1 MKSFNQKSEM
11 KKIAKYLPTFL
22 LAFVLASCDQHPVS
36 SVTIDRNTLEL
47 QVGETYQLEAVILPL
62 EASMYNSVSW
72 ASSNE
77 AVATVSS
84 DGTVTA
90 VYTGSCTIT
99 ATAGKKST
107 TCSVT
112 VGKLDYEF
120 SFSRATVLY
129 YGDAY
134 ECGTNNLVLRL
145 LGDGISLSDEGAL
158 SGEGIFFNID
168 MNVPLGNRTVP
179 VHTFELDSSRTEYTF
194 AAGELQTIDGA
205 QYATGTFVG
214 QRTADGLTVVFVQ
227 SGSFWVTLDG
237 DEYTLEG
244 HFEGKNQETI
254 VVSFSGKIDFLDR
267 SGETPAEIYT
277 FATQQLTQ
285 DFLGDVSGKSLNQ
298 FQYTAVDADT
308 TLVFTLYA
316 PLSVKEKCPAGTYDF
331 SGARSYSIVS
341 AMFNVGTAAY
351 AINNGEV
358 DISEID
364 GKQIFSCQFV
374 DEAGRTIIG
383 EFSEIVND

>member
-1 MKSFNQKSEM
+1 MTKFT
-11 KKIAKYLPTFL
+11 KYLSIVLFAFL
-22 LAFVLASCDQHPVS
+22 LVSCDQHPVS
-36 SVTIDRNTLEL
+36 SVTVDRNTLEL

-62 EASMYNSVSW
+62 EAAMYNSVSW
-72 ASSNE
+72 ASSDE

-107 TCSVT
+107 SCSVT

-134 ECGTNNLVLRL
+134 ENGTNNLVLRL
-145 LGDGISLSDEGAL
+145 LGDGILLTDEGAL

-194 AAGELQTIDGA
+194 AAGELQTIDGT

-214 QRTADGLTVVFVQ
+214 QRSADGLTVVFVQ

-277 FATQQLTQ
+277 FATTRLKQ

-298 FQYTAVDADT
+298 FQYTATDADT

-316 PLSVKEKCPAGTYDF
+316 PLSVKTKCPVGTYEF
-331 SGARSYSIVS
+331 SGVRSYSIVS
-341 AMFNVGTAAY
+341 AMFNAGTTAY

-358 DISEID
+358 VVSEND
-364 GKQIFSCQFV
+364 GKQKISCQFV
-374 DEAGRTIIG
+374 DETGRTISG
-383 EFSEIVND
+383 EFSEIVSD

>member
-1 MKSFNQKSEM
+1 MTKFT
-11 KKIAKYLPTFL
+11 KYLSFALFAFL
-22 LAFVLASCDQHPVS
+22 LASCDQHPVS

-62 EASMYNSVSW
+62 EAAMYNSVSW
-72 ASSNE
+72 ASSDE
-77 AVATVSS
+77 AVATVAS

-107 TCSVT
+107 SCSVT

-134 ECGTNNLVLRL
+134 ENGTNNLVLRL
-145 LGDGISLSDEGAL
+145 LGDGISLTDEGAL

-179 VHTFELDSSRTEYTF
+179 VHTFNVDSSRTEYTF
-194 AAGELQTIDGA
+194 AAGELQTIDGT

-214 QRTADGLTVVFVQ
+214 QRSADGLTVVFVQ

-267 SGETPAEIYT
+267 SGEMPAEIYT
-277 FATQQLTQ
+277 FATQRLKQ
-285 DFLGDVSGKSLNQ
+285 DLLGDVSGKSLNQ
-298 FQYTAVDADT
+298 FQYTATDADT

-316 PLSVKEKCPAGTYDF
+316 PLSVKEKCPVGTYDF
-331 SGARSYSIVS
+331 SGIRSYSIAS
-341 AMFNVGTAAY
+341 AMFNVGATAY

-358 DISEID
+358 VVSEND
-364 GKQIFSCQFV
+364 GAQKFSCQFV
-374 DEAGRTIIG
+374 DETGRTISG
-383 EFSEIVND
+383 EFSEIVSD

>member
-1 MKSFNQKSEM
+1 MTKFT
-11 KKIAKYLPTFL
+11 KYLSFALFVFL
-22 LAFVLASCDQHPVS
+22 LASCDKHPVS

-47 QVGETYQLEAVILPL
+47 QVGETHQLEAVIIPL
-62 EASMYNSVSW
+62 SAAMYNSVSW
-72 ASSNE
+72 SSSDE

-107 TCSVT
+107 SCSVT

-134 ECGTNNLVLRL
+134 ENGANNLVLRL
-145 LGDGISLSDEGAL
+145 LGDGISLTDEGAL
-158 SGEGIFFNID
+158 SGEGFFFNID
-168 MNVPLGNRTVP
+168 MSVPLGNCTVP

-214 QRTADGLTVVFVQ
+214 QRSADGLTVVFVQ

-277 FATQQLTQ
+277 FVTQRLEQ

-298 FQYTAVDADT
+298 FQYTAIDADT

-316 PLSVKEKCPAGTYDF
+316 PLSVKEKCPVGTYDF
-331 SGARSYSIVS
+331 SGIRSYSIAS
-341 AMFNVGTAAY
+341 AMFNVGATAY

-358 DISEID
+358 VVSEND
-364 GKQIFSCQFV
+364 GAQKISCQFV
-374 DEAGRTIIG
+374 DETGRTISG
-383 EFSEIVND
+383 EFSEITSD